1 MYTTCIFCKKSLG
14 SNEVVEEFPV
24 GRRLAFDPAKGRLWV
39 VCRKCGRWNLTPLEE
54 RWEAIETC
62 ERIFRDTRMRAS
74 TENIG
79 IAPTGEGLD
88 LVRIGAPPRGEFA
101 AWRYGAQFGTRR
113 RRTGLVAT
121 AGLGVAG
128 LSGGFAVWLQSA
140 LPILGALSMAAVY
153 PTLAWVYL
161 RPMAKVRV
169 GGKAGGDGAVIPEN
183 VAKFRLLDL
192 RSIRVLPDAGDLG
205 FGVEI
210 RRSVRKAWFDGE
222 DARRVAAT
230 IVPLLNGW
238 GGSRSTV
245 QHAVHKIESSGH
257 PGRFLADVANREPV
271 GRLRQR
277 GRIQSMSRPTRLALE
292 MSLHEEQERRAL
304 EGELWIL
311 EQAWREAEEIAAIA
325 DRLLLPAH
333 ADEFFERHGRPEEDG
348 GQAIP
353 PPSP

>member
-1 MYTTCIFCKKSLG
+1 MYTTCIFCKKPLP

-39 VCRKCGRWNLTPLEE
+39 VCRKCHRWNLTPLEE

-62 ERIFRDTRMRAS
+62 ERIFRDTPMRAS
-74 TENIG
+74 TDNIG
-79 IAPTGEGLD
+79 IARHREGLD
-88 LVRIGAPPRGEFA
+88 LVRIGEPPRGEFA
-101 AWRYGAQFGTRR
+101 AWRYGDQFGTRMR
-113 RRTGLVAT
+113 RAGRGVA
-121 AGLGVAG
+121 AGLG
-128 LSGGFAVWLQSA
+128 GGFVIVALQSA
-140 LPILGALSMAAVY
+140 SPIFAALGTAAVY
-153 PTLAWVYL
+153 PALAWAYL

-169 GGKAGGDGAVIPEN
+169 GGKAGEDGAVIPEN

-192 RSIRVLPDAGDLG
+192 RSIRVLPDEGDLG

-210 RRSVRKAWFDGE
+210 RRSMRKAWFEGE
-222 DARRVAAT
+222 DARRVAAA
-230 IVPLLNGW
+230 IVPHLNQW

-245 QHAVHKIESSGH
+245 QHAVHEIDSSGH
-257 PGRFLADVANREPV
+257 PSCFVADVANREPV

-277 GRIQSMSRPTRLALE
+277 GRIQSLSRPTRLALE

-325 DRLLLPAH
+325 DKLLLPAH
-333 ADEFFERHGRPEEDG
+333 ADEFFERHGGQGSAEDG
-348 GQAIP
+348 SA
-353 PPSP
+353 